1 MTIKGL
7 WVIGFAIVITTAIV
21 GVLYLMRGGKR
32 EPFADTPVSKG
43 TTVNL
48 VNEYAHFRYYL
59 DVLDRKAAANPK
71 DKVVAA
77 ERQQMEALLT

>member
-21 GVLYLMRGGKR
+21 GVLYLLRSGKS
-32 EPFADTPVSKG
+32 EPFADAPDVTKG

-48 VNEYAHFRYYL
+48 VNEYAHFRY
-59 DVLDRKAAANPK
+59 
-71 DKVVAA
+71 
-77 ERQQMEALLT
+77 